1 MQGTPSAPFLV
12 FAGIAALLVIT
23 PGADM
28 ALVAKNA
35 LTGGRRAAFL
45 TTLGV
50 CTGCLVHAVAS
61 SVGLSAILARSAM
74 AFEVVKT
81 VGAAYLI
88 FLGVQALREARRKEP
103 RGGEEAGAAAPAST
117 LSRAAPAST
126 PPRAAP
132 ARSPRGGPLS
142 LPPFG
147 QGFLTNLLNPKVAL
161 FYLTF
166 LPQFVDPRRPVLAQ
180 SLLLAGVHIGLGL
193 VWLTAYAAAL
203 GKLSE
208 VFSRSAFRR
217 RLEALTGAVLVA
229 LGLKLALERR

>member
-1 MQGTPSAPFLV
+1 MQGTPSAPFLAFV
-12 FAGIAALLVIT
+12 GIAALLTIT

-35 LTGGRRAAFL
+35 LTRGRRAAFL
-45 TTLGV
+45 TTLGI
-50 CTGCLVHAVAS
+50 CSGCFVHAIAS
-61 SVGLSAILARSAM
+61 SVGLSAILARSAF

-81 VGAAYLI
+81 VGAVYLI
-88 FLGVQALREARRKEP
+88 FLGVQAFREARREGRAHGAGP
-103 RGGEEAGAAAPAST
+103 DREAGAGGEAGARRGPAGPRRF
-117 LSRAAPAST
+117 LAV
-126 PPRAAP
+126 PPY
-132 ARSPRGGPLS
+132 
-142 LPPFG
+142 G
-147 QGFLTNLLNPKVAL
+147 QGLLTNLLNPKVAL

-180 SLLLAGVHIGLGL
+180 SVLLGSIHIGMGL

-203 GKLSE
+203 GRLSE

>member
-1 MQGTPSAPFLV
+1 MIHFPAMQGTPSAPFLAFV
-12 FAGIAALLVIT
+12 GIAALLTIT

-35 LTGGRRAAFL
+35 LTDGRRAAFL

-50 CTGCLVHAVAS
+50 CLGCLVHAVAS
-61 SVGLSAILARSAM
+61 SVGLSAILARSAL
-74 AFEVVKT
+74 AFEIVKT

-88 FLGVQALREARRKEP
+88 FLGVQALRSARRKGSPVEARPGP
-103 RGGEEAGAAAPAST
+103 R
-117 LSRAAPAST
+117 LRL
-126 PPRAAP
+126 
-132 ARSPRGGPLS
+132 LS

-166 LPQFVDPRRPVLAQ
+166 LPQFVDPRRPVLLQ
-180 SLLLAGVHIGLGL
+180 SVLLGSIHIGMGL

-203 GKLSE
+203 GRLSE
-208 VFSRSAFRR
+208 VFTRSAFRR

-229 LGLKLALERR
+229 LGLRLALERR

>member
-35 LTGGRRAAFL
+35 LRGGRRAAFL
-45 TTLGV
+45 TTLGI
-50 CTGCLVHAVAS
+50 CSGCVVHAVAS
-61 SVGLSAILARSAM
+61 SVGLSAILARSAL

-88 FLGVQALREARRKEP
+88 FLGVQALRGARRKDLP
-103 RGGEEAGAAAPAST
+103 AGPEGPAGRATPAAGT
-117 LSRAAPAST
+117 RRAAPVSE
-126 PPRAAP
+126 PRP
-132 ARSPRGGPLS
+132 GRRPGSGVLS

-166 LPQFVDPRRPVLAQ
+166 LPQFVDPQKPVLTQ
-180 SLLLAGVHIGLGL
+180 SLVLASVHIGLGL

-208 VFSRSAFRR
+208 VFSRSSFRR

>member
-1 MQGTPSAPFLV
+1 MLYWPAMQGTPSAPFLAFV
-12 FAGIAALLVIT
+12 GIAALLTIT

-28 ALVAKNA
+28 ALVAKN
-35 LTGGRRAAFL
+35 TITDGRRAAFL
-45 TTLGV
+45 TTLGI
-50 CTGCLVHAVAS
+50 CLGCLVHAVAS
-61 SVGLSAILARSAM
+61 SVGLSAILARSAL

-88 FLGVQALREARRKEP
+88 FLGVQALRDARR
-103 RGGEEAGAAAPAST
+103 G
-117 LSRAAPAST
+117 RAHTGPG
-126 PPRAAP
+126 P
-132 ARSPRGGPLS
+132 SPRSGPLS

-166 LPQFVDPRRPVLAQ
+166 LPQFVDPGRPVLPQ
-180 SLLLAGVHIGLGL
+180 SVLLGSIHIGMGL
-193 VWLTAYAAAL
+193 AWLTGYAAAL
-203 GKLSE
+203 GRLSA

-229 LGLKLALERR
+229 LGLRLALERR

>member
-1 MQGTPSAPFLV
+1 MIHSPIMQGTPSAPFLV
-12 FAGIAALLVIT
+12 FVGIAALLVVT

-50 CTGCLVHAVAS
+50 CSGCLVHAVAS
-61 SVGLSAILARSAM
+61 SVGLSAILARSAL
-74 AFEVVKT
+74 AFEAVKT

-88 FLGVQALREARRKEP
+88 YLGVQALLESRRKDPSGGTEPEP
-103 RGGEEAGAAAPAST
+103 RPGRRPGAGALA
-117 LSRAAPAST
+117 
-126 PPRAAP
+126 
-132 ARSPRGGPLS
+132 

-166 LPQFVDPRRPVLAQ
+166 LPQFVDPRKAVLAQ
-180 SLLLAGVHIGLGL
+180 SLLLAGVHIGFGL
-193 VWLTAYAAAL
+193 IWLTAYAAAL

-208 VFSRSAFRR
+208 VFSRSSFRR

>member
-12 FAGIAALLVIT
+12 FVGIAALLVIT

-35 LTGGRRAAFL
+35 LAGGRRAAFL
-45 TTLGV
+45 TTLGI
-50 CTGCLVHAVAS
+50 CAGCVVHAVAS
-61 SVGLSAILARSAM
+61 SVGLSAILARSAL

-103 RGGEEAGAAAPAST
+103 RDGEGMARRARGA
-117 LSRAAPAST
+117 R
-126 PPRAAP
+126 PRAGLLA
-132 ARSPRGGPLS
+132 

-180 SLLLAGVHIGLGL
+180 SLLLASVHIGLGL

-217 RLEALTGAVLVA
+217 RLEALSGAVLVA